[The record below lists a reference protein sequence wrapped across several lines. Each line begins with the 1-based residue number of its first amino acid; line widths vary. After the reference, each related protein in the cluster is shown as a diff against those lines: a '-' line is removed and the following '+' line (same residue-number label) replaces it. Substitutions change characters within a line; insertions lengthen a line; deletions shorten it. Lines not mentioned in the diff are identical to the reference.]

1 MSCSGGWLPSGGAAR
16 EEGIGEEVPLSGIL
30 GRSSCFSTQF
40 PKVSGF
46 FPVKKTSTAVAL
58 LLIDPTQ
65 AEAGSAAWLFRRIE
79 RFWNRRNPT
88 VSPKDPPHSRR
99 QIFLPRLVC
108 CLLHRLGH

>member
-46 FPVKKTSTAVAL
+46 FPVKKPPRPWPSSSSTQLRQKQVPQHGCS
-58 LLIDPTQ
+58 D
-65 AEAGSAAWLFRRIE
+65 GSRDFGTGGIQ
-79 RFWNRRNPT
+79 P
-88 VSPKDPPHSRR
+88 
-99 QIFLPRLVC
+99 
-108 CLLHRLGH
+108 